1 MDYKFD
7 IFLSHAS
14 EDKDNVA
21 RPLAKLLRKAS
32 LKVWYDEE
40 VITIGDSIRRSIEN
54 GLNNSR
60 YGLVILSK
68 NFFAKEWPQME
79 LDALMAKEISKG
91 KTILPVWHKVN
102 RDDVVKYAPILA
114 DKYAVT
120 TDNGLLPVMI
130 NILQLLSTTR
140 NEFLNRAKSLKEN
153 MDSIGYIKSKHIA
166 MDWGEKTSK
175 ICPECGAVGIY
186 EGYSDYTDQYQ
197 VIDDLCYSYCEI
209 CGFYKV
215 SKD

>member
-1 MDYKFD
+1 MDYQFD
-7 IFLSHAS
+7 IFLSHAN

-21 RPLAKLLRKAS
+21 RPLAKLLRNAG
-32 LKVWYDEE
+32 LKVWFDEE

-102 RDDVVKYAPILA
+102 HDDVVKYAPILA

-120 TDNGLLPVMI
+120 TDNGLLPVII
-130 NILQLLSTTR
+130 NILQLLSKTR
-140 NEFLNRAKSLKEN
+140 NELLNHVKSLREN
-153 MDSIGYIKSKHIA
+153 MNSISYIKSKHIA
-166 MDWGEKTSK
+166 MD
-175 ICPECGAVGIY
+175 
-186 EGYSDYTDQYQ
+186 
-197 VIDDLCYSYCEI
+197 
-209 CGFYKV
+209 
-215 SKD
+215 